1 MSKKT
6 LPTRDR
12 FLPFARP
19 DVGQEE
25 IDRVAEVIASGWLT
39 TGPVT
44 REFAAAFAEF
54 VGAKHAIPVNSATA
68 AMHLALE
75 AAGLQSGDEVI
86 VPTFTFAAT
95 AEVVRYF
102 DAKPVLVDV
111 DPETLN
117 IDPNQVQAAITR
129 RTKVIIPVH
138 VAGQAADLD
147 AIHAIAQEYN
157 LIVLEDAAHAL
168 PTYHK
173 GRMVGQIS
181 HFTAFSFYATKTLA
195 TGEGGMITTDND
207 EWAERCQIMS
217 LHGISKDAWKR
228 YTKDSSWYYEI
239 VAPGFKYNLTDVA
252 AAIGVVQLS
261 KVESMLQQRVKIAKR
276 YDRAFG
282 ADPSLQIPT
291 VSWFSTHPYHLYIL
305 RLNLDTLTIDRAE
318 FINELTAANIGVSVH
333 WLPLHMHPYY
343 VETYGYAPDDFPV
356 ARREYERVISLPIYP
371 TMTDADVD
379 YVIEAVLSIAAA
391 HRA

>member
-1 MSKKT
+1 MSKK
-6 LPTRDR
+6 PFRARDS

-19 DVGQEE
+19 DVGQAE

-44 REFAAAFAEF
+44 REFAVEFARY

-68 AMHLALE
+68 AMHLSLE
-75 AAGLQSGDEVI
+75 AAGLQPDDEVI

-111 DPETLN
+111 DPVTLN
-117 IDPNQVQAAITR
+117 IDPKQIEAAITE
-129 RTKVIIPVH
+129 RTKVVIPVH

-147 AIHAIAQEYN
+147 AIQAIAQKYD

-168 PTYHK
+168 PTYYK

-181 HFTAFSFYATKTLA
+181 DFTAFSFYATKTLA

-207 EWAERCQIMS
+207 EWADRCRIMS

-228 YTKDSSWYYEI
+228 YTKDASWYYEI

-261 KVESMLQQRVKIAKR
+261 KVESMLARRVEIAQR
-276 YDRAFG
+276 YDQALG
-282 ADPSLQIPT
+282 ADPSLEIPVVT
-291 VSWFSTHPYHLYIL
+291 PDSTHPYHLYIL
-305 RLNLDTLTIDRAE
+305 RLNLDTLIIDRSQ
-318 FINELTAANIGVSVH
+318 FITELRAANIGVSVH

-343 VETYGYAPDDFPV
+343 VETYGYDPADFPV
-356 ARREYERVISLPIYP
+356 ARREYARVISLPIYP

-379 YVIEAVLSIAAA
+379 YVIEAVLSIADEY
-391 HRA
+391 RA